1 MIERLD
7 LHTTHDH
14 HEANLHPF
22 AVEAGS
28 LYLKRANTLRSRWP
42 VVPRDAA
49 TRIAAA
55 RRFGF
60 GGVVV
65 EHFCNSQQGLSYG
78 LRCLAVAVPKVVSM
92 G

>member
-1 MIERLD
+1 M
-7 LHTTHDH
+7 TTTKPTYIH
-14 HEANLHPF
+14 LLPRV
-22 AVEAGS
+22 VEVGS
-28 LYLKRANTLRSRWP
+28 LSEARANTLRSRWP

-49 TRIAAA
+49 SRMAAA

-65 EHFCNSQQGLSYG
+65 EHFRNSQQGLSYG
-78 LRCLAVAVPKVVSM
+78 LRCLAGAVPKVVSM